1 MLSPFDL
8 FFILFEGLFFKKK
21 IQYMVSVVFPKPNGH
36 PQLVVTHKSA
46 YIVDAYIQ
54 DKVIL
59 SIKAPKPGAVCSASP
74 TTTKTRYWTLVL
86 DLNVVYCYYWDNH
99 VKATWRVELTPKDS
113 DKNIILTLKSGFKR
127 VGFSLEKVMVFLFTA
142 PLAISCFM
150 VFTFLMREMRDDNN
164 FHYTDIK
171 HSLNDVRHW
180 TYELFIKDKKEDFI
194 VTPGEGFK
202 LPGANLEL
210 KTLVEEK
217 EKETFELG
225 SELKH
230 DQFIQL
236 GLQKLRLF
244 DCSLFIDHSPT
255 HSSILNINDYKDC
268 TLSMQRDGNMVIY
281 HPEKGALWSSKEYLK
296 DKLCLKGMTLTKEG
310 ELVCQD

>member
-1 MLSPFDL
+1 
-8 FFILFEGLFFKKK
+8 
-21 IQYMVSVVFPKPNGH
+21 MVSVVFPKPNGH

-59 SIKAPKPGAVCSASP
+59 SIKAPKPGAVCSAPP

-86 DLNVVYCYYWDNH
+86 EFNVVYCYYLDNN
-99 VKATWRVELTPKDS
+99 VKATWRVELTPKGS
-113 DKNIILTLKSGFKR
+113 EKNTTLTLKSGFKR
-127 VGFSLEKVMVFLFTA
+127 VGFSMEKVMVFAFTA
-142 PLAISCFM
+142 FLIVSCFM
-150 VFTFLMREMRDDNN
+150 MLLAWMKEMRDDNN
-164 FHYTDIK
+164 FHYRDIK
-171 HSLNDVRHW
+171 QSLNEVHSW
-180 TYELFIKDKKEDFI
+180 TYELFTKHTKDDFI
-194 VTPGEGFK
+194 VTPGEGLK
-202 LPGANLEL
+202 IPGANLEL
-210 KTLVEEK
+210 KTLEEK
-217 EKETFELG
+217 EKETFKLG

-244 DCSLFIDHSPT
+244 DCSIFIDHSPT

-281 HPEKGALWSSKEYLK
+281 HPEKGAIWSSKDYLEGK
-296 DKLCLKGMTLTKEG
+296 SCLKGMTLTTKG